1 MLDEK
6 LYKLMDEKKVNYIGI
21 DIDQKKDLVIAY
33 INAKILFPDA
43 KIDVFKSSSGNGFH
57 IKIWKSV
64 SFFDD
69 LCIRCQLFD
78 DAARIAISMRRF
90 IQNPEDMYFDVLFD
104 KKNGVNVIKYE
115 VEDIIKEEDIEFI
128 EKYSKEKNFD
138 VIRERIMFLEA
149 KIEKC

>member
-6 LYKLMDEKKVNYIGI
+6 LYRLMGENMVNYVGI

-33 INAKILFPDA
+33 INVKILFPDA
-43 KIDVFKSSSGNGFH
+43 EIDVFKSSSGNGFH
-57 IKIWKSV
+57 IKIWKSI

-78 DAARIAISMRRF
+78 DPARIAISMRRF

-104 KKNGVNVIKYE
+104 KKNGVNVVKF
-115 VEDIIKEEDIEFI
+115 DIEKFISDIDLKFI

-138 VIRERIMFLEA
+138 AVKERIMFLET
-149 KIEKC
+149 KIEVC